1 MSTAFNTLDDF
12 ELQGKRVIVRA
23 DLNVPVV
30 KGKVT
35 DETRIERLIPT
46 LRDITKQGGKA
57 IVLSHFGRP
66 EGRDPKMSLKQV
78 VPALKRL
85 TGHKVSFLD
94 TPWTNVNEAKA
105 KIKAAPNGSVFVLEN
120 TRFHPGEE
128 ENDEK
133 LARRMA
139 SLGDIYVNDAF
150 SAAHRAHAS
159 TEGVARL
166 LPNAAGRSMQAE
178 LNALRAG
185 LDNPR
190 RPVIAL
196 VGGAKVSTK
205 IDLLENLAHKVEA
218 LVIVGAMANTF
229 LHAMGVGI
237 GKSLAEKDLA
247 ETARRILDS
256 ATKARCAVILPIDAV
271 VAWTFEPN
279 AMHRNYGLDAMD
291 PTGMILDVGPQSI
304 ERIKGAVDEAGTL
317 VWNGPLG
324 AFETPPFDAATIEI
338 ARHIAKRTHDG
349 KLVSVAGG
357 GDTVAA
363 LAHAGVKDDLTYV
376 STAGGAFLEWM
387 EGKALPGVEALKKKP
402 IEVAAKPVETAKK
415 KPVEVAAK
423 PAEPA
428 KKRPVEAV
436 TAAPVRASKKAPAAT
451 ATKRPV
457 QSAAKKPAA
466 TARRK

>member
-1 MSTAFNTLDDF
+1 
-12 ELQGKRVIVRA
+12 
-23 DLNVPVV
+23 
-30 KGKVT
+30 
-35 DETRIERLIPT
+35 
-46 LRDITKQGGKA
+46 
-57 IVLSHFGRP
+57 
-66 EGRDPKMSLKQV
+66 
-78 VPALKRL
+78 
-85 TGHKVSFLD
+85 
-94 TPWTNVNEAKA
+94 
-105 KIKAAPNGSVFVLEN
+105 VLEN

-133 LARRMA
+133 LAKRMA

-166 LPNAAGRSMQAE
+166 LPSAAGRAMQAE

-205 IDLLENLAHKVEA
+205 INLLENLASKVEA
-218 LVIVGAMANTF
+218 LVICGAMANTF

-247 ETARRILDS
+247 ETARRIMDH
-256 ATKARCAVILPIDAV
+256 ATKARCAIILPIDAV
-271 VAWTFEPN
+271 VAWVFEPN
-279 AMHRNYGLDAMD
+279 APHRNYGLDAMD

-324 AFETPPFDAATIEI
+324 AFETPPFDAATVEI
-338 ARHIAKRTHDG
+338 AKHVAKRTHDG
-349 KLVSVAGG
+349 RLISVAGG

-387 EGKALPGVEALKKKP
+387 EGKALPGVEALR
-402 IEVAAKPVETAKK
+402 
-415 KPVEVAAK
+415 
-423 PAEPA
+423 
-428 KKRPVEAV
+428 KKR
-436 TAAPVRASKKAPAAT
+436 
-451 ATKRPV
+451 
-457 QSAAKKPAA
+457 
-466 TARRK
+466 